1 MVFTHLHAMARL
13 LVIAHAPLASA
24 LRDVAA
30 HIFPDQA
37 AAMAIC
43 DVSADQSVE
52 EAERAAHQQLDTFPN
67 AEWLIL
73 TDVFGATPCNVAR
86 KLGERAGTRVLAG
99 VNVPMLWRAL
109 GHAHEP
115 LERLTALAAAG
126 ASQGVMQLA
135 SARPQNQALKPATH
149 DPDHDHHQQ

>member
-1 MVFTHLHAMARL
+1 MARL

-24 LRDVAA
+24 LREVAA
-30 HIFPDQA
+30 HIFPEQA

-43 DVSADQSVE
+43 DVGPDQS
-52 EAERAAHQQLDTFPN
+52 AEDAEHLASAQLDCSPET
-67 AEWLIL
+67 EWLVL

-86 KLGERAGTRVLAG
+86 RLGDRPGVRVLVG

-109 GHAHEP
+109 GHSGEP
-115 LERLTALAAAG
+115 LERLTSLAMAG

-135 SARPQNQALKPATH
+135 NARPQNQAFKPVAH
-149 DPDHDHHQQ
+149 DPNDDSHQQ